1 MPRFTLIKHPDG
13 QYDSKV
19 EVSFECEMIDVAKAH
34 FDDFLQGSGFS
45 LPDDA
50 PFEPKLGDDDFL
62 AKEEDYM
69 WDDAFYS
76 KFMNQAAQPVR
87 MDGPVGSSGAD
98 IIDFGDYCKEPFI
111 PTFHD

>member
-19 EVSFECEMIDVAKAH
+19 EVSFECEMVDVAKAH

-76 KFMNQAAQPVR
+76 KFMNQAAQPVP
-87 MDGPVGSSGAD
+87 MDGILGNAGEDV
-98 IIDFGDYCKEPFI
+98 IFLGDYRKEPFI